1 MKWAI
6 ISFTLLVLASCQ
18 SQNKE
23 QQSLDPTLTGFFPE
37 DTGEVRKPTQFA
49 EAMAAAGAR
58 ADATLSKHHFDGAAL
73 NSLGEEK
80 LALMLKD
87 GAASS
92 PLTVYLNLDQKA
104 PMAQQREAAVTT
116 FLKDKGLDEK
126 QIAIVYGYNPASW
139 SPAADPIS
147 KKKKTETP
155 DTGGQGDYEG
165 GSSAS
170 SGGAGGAT
178 AGGGT
183 GGAGGAGGGT
193 ATGGG
198 GTGGGLFGSSDGI
211 K

>member
-18 SQNKE
+18 NKE
-23 QQSLDPTLTGFFPE
+23 HTLDPSQVGFFPE
-37 DTGEVRKPTQFA
+37 DTGEARKPAQFA

-87 GAASS
+87 GAAPA

-104 PMAQQREAAVTT
+104 PTAQQREAAVTT

-126 QIAIVYGYNPASW
+126 QIAFVYGYNPGAW
-139 SPAADPIS
+139 SPAANPLS
-147 KKKKTETP
+147 KMKKTETP
-155 DTGGQGDYEG
+155 ETGGQGEDAG
-165 GSSAS
+165 AS
-170 SGGAGGAT
+170 SGNGSGGAGGGGGAT
-178 AGGGT
+178 AGGST
-183 GGAGGAGGGT
+183 GGAGGGG
-193 ATGGG
+193 GGG
-198 GTGGGLFGSSDGI
+198 GTTGGSGGGLFGSSEFA

>member
-18 SQNKE
+18 NKE
-23 QQSLDPTLTGFFPE
+23 QSSLDPTLTGFFPE
-37 DTGEVRKPTQFA
+37 DSGEVRKPTQFA
-49 EAMAAAGAR
+49 EAMAASGAR
-58 ADATLSKHHFDGAAL
+58 ADATLSKHHFDGGAL

-87 GAASS
+87 GAAPA

-104 PMAQQREAAVTT
+104 PTAQQREAAVTA

-126 QIAIVYGYNPASW
+126 QIALVYGYNPNAW

-147 KKKKTETP
+147 KRKKTETP
-155 DTGGQGDYEG
+155 DEGGQGDYAG
-165 GSSAS
+165 GSSAQGG
-170 SGGAGGAT
+170 SGGAGAGGAT
-178 AGGGT
+178 AGGGAGGT
-183 GGAGGAGGGT
+183 GGGGGTPGGAGGG
-193 ATGGG
+193 
-198 GTGGGLFGSSDGI
+198 LFGNSEFA